1 MVASGSGVREPEGIE
16 RDLRATLWEWRDALA
31 DGAGKADVDALVEA
45 MLETWRLS
53 LMRKKTKTARLLI
66 TFAPGARVLV
76 AGDVASATLLV
87 TDGSVEERDGFI
99 TRGSV
104 REHGEGLGAEEG
116 LGRDTRAF
124 GPGRFAGER
133 AYFER
138 CAPGAEDAFETEV
151 DVFDDAAARGGV
163 EDEKNKKARAASH
176 DATRR
181 RDAFAHETRGCSVIV
196 FEHDALDRLAARAPG
211 FALAMFAR
219 MAANAV
225 QALP

>member
-1 MVASGSGVREPEGIE
+1 MDRSRN
-16 RDLRATLWEWRDALA
+16 ATE
-31 DGAGKADVDALVEA
+31 
-45 MLETWRLS
+45 S
-53 LMRKKTKTARLLI
+53 L
-66 TFAPGARVLV
+66 
-76 AGDVASATLLV
+76 
-87 TDGSVEERDGFI
+87 

-104 REHGEGLGAEEG
+104 RERPIDGLGAEEG

-151 DVFDDAAARGGV
+151 DGLGCV
-163 EDEKNKKARAASH
+163 EDEKYKKARAASH
-176 DATRR
+176 DAARR

-219 MAANAV
+219 ARPGV
-225 QALP
+225 TVV

>member
-1 MVASGSGVREPEGIE
+1 
-16 RDLRATLWEWRDALA
+16 
-31 DGAGKADVDALVEA
+31 
-45 MLETWRLS
+45 MLETR
-53 LMRKKTKTARLLI
+53 RDARERDGKKTKTTSEKSLLI
-66 TFAPGARVLV
+66 TFAPGARVLA
-76 AGDVASATLLV
+76 AGAVASATLLV
-87 TDGSVEERDGFI
+87 IAGSVEERDGSL

-104 REHGEGLGAEEG
+104 RERGEGLGAF
-116 LGRDTRAF
+116 GRDTRAF

-151 DVFDDAAARGGV
+151 AGG
-163 EDEKNKKARAASH
+163 DEKNKKDEKKKKARAASH
-176 DATRR
+176 DAARR
-181 RDAFAHETRGCSVIV
+181 RDALAHETRGCSVIV

>member
-53 LMRKKTKTARLLI
+53 LRKKTKTARLLI
-66 TFAPGARVLV
+66 TFAPGARVLA

-87 TDGSVEERDGFI
+87 TAGSVEERDGVL

-104 REHGEGLGAEEG
+104 RERPIDGLGAF
-116 LGRDTRAF
+116 GRDTRAF

>member
-53 LMRKKTKTARLLI
+53 LRKKTKTARLLI
-66 TFAPGARVLV
+66 TFAPGARVLA

-87 TDGSVEERDGFI
+87 TAGSVEERDGVL

-104 REHGEGLGAEEG
+104 RERPIDGLGAEEG

-151 DVFDDAAARGGV
+151 AGLGCV
-163 EDEKNKKARAASH
+163 EDEKYKKARAASH
-176 DATRR
+176 DAARR